1 MTKKVSIEEL
11 RNMLKSGTVSFVYT
25 KKDGS
30 TREAT
35 GTTLLDIIPEDN
47 HPKGTGK
54 TNEDLVNYFDTD
66 KQGWRSFHRD
76 SFQHVTGFVPADGGQ
91 SPLI

>member
-1 MTKKVSIEEL
+1 MQKVSIEEL

-35 GTTLLDIIPEDN
+35 GTTRLDSIPEGD
-47 HPKGTGK
+47 HPKGIGK
-54 TNEDLVNYFDTD
+54 TNEDIINYFDTD
-66 KQGWRSFHRD
+66 KQGWRSFHKD
-76 SFQHVTGFVPADGGQ
+76 AFQHVTGFVPAESDK
-91 SPLI
+91 SDPA

>member
-1 MTKKVSIEEL
+1 MQKVSIEEL
-11 RNMLKSGTVSFVYT
+11 RKMLNTGTVSFVYT

-35 GTTLLDIIPEDN
+35 GTTHLDSIPEGD

-54 TNEDLVNYFDTD
+54 TNEDMVNYFDTD
-66 KQGWRSFHRD
+66 KQGWRSFHKD
-76 SFQHVTGFVPADGGQ
+76 SFQHVTNFVPAGP
-91 SPLI
+91 SNLI

>member
-1 MTKKVSIEEL
+1 MQKVSIEEL
-11 RNMLKSGTVSFVYT
+11 RKMLNTGTVSFVYT

-35 GTTLLDIIPEDN
+35 GTTHLDSIPEGD

-54 TNEDLVNYFDTD
+54 VNEDLVNYFDTD
-66 KQGWRSFHRD
+66 KQGWRSFHKD
-76 SFQHVTGFVPADGGQ
+76 SFQHVTGFVPVENGK